1 MIHQKTR
8 KTRALHLS
16 PFEPVGRRSGSHWA
30 RADWAGRDPR
40 SVPPF
45 ETKHRTMPPA
55 RHAAAGEAFA
65 LSEAAKGCRSGGGG
79 SSGGGIVE
87 DRAVAPAVAPPKSD
101 DRENNS
107 QAQQRADNGGEEDET
122 QCGVRAK
129 ASALVTEPQLQCGSS
144 GGGENDD
151 GGDEG
156 DDGIA
161 APSSFGEVGSI

>member
-16 PFEPVGRRSGSHWA
+16 PFEPVARRSGSHIHHWA

-79 SSGGGIVE
+79 GLLSWWRQRRSILLFWRPASIFRSTAAIDAKTIDPFGRRQLASMLQAEV
-87 DRAVAPAVAPPKSD
+87 DRYQYFFSVKNITLCRLYCCAH
-101 DRENNS
+101 
-107 QAQQRADNGGEEDET
+107 
-122 QCGVRAK
+122 
-129 ASALVTEPQLQCGSS
+129 PQ
-144 GGGENDD
+144 
-151 GGDEG
+151 
-156 DDGIA
+156 
-161 APSSFGEVGSI
+161 